1 MVLYKTRFVKLPYE
15 IFKKRTATL
24 NVAVRFY
31 MDLGVYPLF
40 RNTAF
45 FFLPT
50 MINKVSAPQ
59 LTIAADSHNAR
70 LFVLPVFG
78 MFTFVTLLLVATI
91 PYWLK

>member
-40 RNTAF
+40 RQYCL
-45 FFLPT
+45 FLF
-50 MINKVSAPQ
+50 
-59 LTIAADSHNAR
+59 ADDD
-70 LFVLPVFG
+70 
-78 MFTFVTLLLVATI
+78 
-91 PYWLK
+91 K